1 MNILFL
7 GLGSIGQRHLRNVY
21 KINKKTNFFAIR
33 KKYFTPL
40 LTNKNQS
47 IRGDIEKKYK
57 IKVFK
62 SLKDFKREKIN
73 INAAFVCTPSKF
85 HIDETIWLMKNNI
98 NVFVEKPL
106 GSSLKNIQILKK
118 LIASKPK
125 ILNMMGYQLKFNPII
140 LKLKKILEKKIIGD
154 VYNIFISHGEHI
166 DDFHPYEGYIN
177 SYAARKELGGG
188 VVLSQIHEIDY
199 LIFLFEKYKIKIV
212 NSITSYLSDLK
223 LNVEDNSVSNLLLL
237 KGKKKTLC
245 TVYLNYFERP
255 KRRQLLLIGKKGK
268 IECDLNQGKIKIFKN
283 RKIKEFNFKFDRN
296 DIFIKQVKYFLERV
310 KNNKKIENKYNVV
323 NGIKSLQLALKLK
336 SNFL

>member
-21 KINKKTNFFAIR
+21 KLDKKTNFFAIR

-40 LTNKNQS
+40 LTNSNQS
-47 IRGDIEKKYK
+47 IKGNIAKKYK

-62 SLKDFKREKIN
+62 SLEELKKNKIN
-73 INAAFVCTPSKF
+73 IDAAFVCTPSKF
-85 HIDETIWLMKNNI
+85 HVEETIWLMKNDI

-106 GSSLKNIQILKK
+106 GSSLKNIKK
-118 LIASKPK
+118 LRKIILLKPK

-140 LKLKKILEKKIIGD
+140 LKLKTLLDKKVIGQI
-154 VYNIFISHGEHI
+154 YNIFISHGEHI
-166 DDFHPYEGYIN
+166 DDFHPYEDYKH

-199 LIFLFEKYKIKIV
+199 LIFLFEKYKIKTL
-212 NSITSYLSDLK
+212 NSITSHLSNLK

-237 KGKKKTLC
+237 KGGKKTIC
-245 TVYLNYFERP
+245 TLYLNYFERP
-255 KRRQLLLIGKKGK
+255 KRRQLIFIGEKGK
-268 IECDLNQGKIKIFKN
+268 IECDLNKGSIRIFKHN
-283 RKIKEFNFKFDRN
+283 TIKEYKFKFDRN
-296 DIFIKQVKYFLERV
+296 KIFIKQVKYFLDKLR
-310 KNNKKIENKYNVV
+310 NNKKIENKYNIL
-323 NGIKSLQLALKLK
+323 NGIESLKLALSLK